1 MKFTELKANI
11 QLAAKLNMDYSY
23 FTYLIYKRTDDQN
36 YISYLIPKKS
46 GGCRKIAAPCKTLK
60 YIQRQIANFIYD
72 EIEVKNCVHG
82 FARGKDI
89 KSNANYHLKRKH
101 ILNLD
106 LKDFFDSITVNRVY
120 GVFHGYPFNFPEKLS
135 SCLAKIA
142 TYYGCLTQGSPLSP
156 IISTL
161 VCRRLDN
168 DLRTFAVKYGLRYS
182 RYADDITFSS
192 IRTMKELFKEDP
204 VTSKIIL
211 CEELVDII
219 TRNDFQINEDKVRY
233 RNKTQRMEVTGLI
246 VNDKPNLVK
255 SYRDQI
261 RAMLHAW
268 KKFGY
273 ENAEKEYLS
282 KFSRGYKSFKQ
293 VIYGKLNFYR
303 SVRGIS
309 DHYYQQM
316 AKLFNTL
323 SPDMKLLLKL
333 APEEIIQKAVWVIEN
348 TVNAEK
354 NNSPIEKMSQ
364 GTCFFLKNIGIVTAA
379 HVLFPNNKNATDEF
393 DVDFNQSPMTNFY
406 ILNPTNPSHRVNV
419 QLVNLDKDRDWAILT
434 LKDANGLS
442 INRDYFELESCSNF
456 QTGTEIML
464 CGYPSFELGHQ
475 IRKET
480 GQIVSKKTVHAV
492 KKFEITADIRH
503 GNSGGPV
510 LNDKMQVI
518 GWADA
523 ADPSIVNEISELLDN
538 YKNTSG

>member
-23 FTYLIYKRTDDQN
+23 FTYLIYKRSDDQN
-36 YISYLIPKKS
+36 YIPYIIPKKS
-46 GGCRKIAAPCKTLK
+46 GDYRKIAAPCKTLK

-72 EIEVKNCVHG
+72 EIDVKNCVHG

-89 KSNANYHLKRKH
+89 KTNANYHLKRKH

-120 GVFHGYPFNFPEKLS
+120 GVFHGHPFNFPEKLS

-142 TYYGCLTQGSPLSP
+142 TYHGSLTQGSPLSP

-168 DLRTFAVKYGLRYS
+168 DLKSFAVKYGLRYS

-192 IRTMKELFKEDP
+192 IRTMKELFKENP

-246 VNDKPNLVK
+246 INDKPNLVRN
-255 SYRDQI
+255 YRDQI

-282 KFSRGYKSFKQ
+282 KFSRGHKSFKQ
-293 VIYGKLNFYR
+293 VIYGKLNFYK
-303 SVRGIS
+303 SVRGVT

-316 AKLFNTL
+316 AKLFNIL
-323 SPDMKLLLKL
+323 SPDMKLLLKPT
-333 APEEIIQKAVWVIEN
+333 PEEIIQKAVWVIEN
-348 TVNAEK
+348 TVNVEK
-354 NNSPIEKMSQ
+354 NDSPIERMSQ

-379 HVLFPNNKNATDEF
+379 HVLFPNKKNAANEF

-406 ILNPTNPSHRVNV
+406 ILNPTNPSHRINV
-419 QLVNLDKDRDWAILT
+419 QLVNLDRNRDWAVLS
-434 LKDANGLS
+434 LKDANDLS
-442 INRDYFELESCSNF
+442 INKDYFELESCCKI

-480 GQIVSKKTVHAV
+480 GQIVAKKTEHAV

-503 GNSGGPV
+503 GNSGGPILNNKIQV
-510 LNDKMQVI
+510 L

-523 ADPSIVNEISELLDN
+523 ADPSIVNEIGELLDN
-538 YKNTSG
+538 YKSTSV

>member
-23 FTYLIYKRTDDQN
+23 FTYLIYKRIDDQN
-36 YISYLIPKKS
+36 YIPYLIPKKN
-46 GGCRKIAAPCKTLK
+46 GGYRKIAAPCSTLK

-72 EIEVKNCVHG
+72 EIKVKNCVHG

-89 KSNANYHLKRKH
+89 KTNANYHLKRKH

-120 GVFHGYPFNFPEKLS
+120 GVFHGHPFNFPEKLS

-142 TYYGCLTQGSPLSP
+142 TYHGSLTQGSPLSP

-168 DLRTFAVKYGLRYS
+168 ELNAFAVKYGLRYS

-192 IRTMKELFKEDP
+192 IRTMKDFFKEYP
-204 VTSKIIL
+204 ATNKIIL

-219 TRNDFQINEDKVRY
+219 TRNDFQVNENKIRY
-233 RNKTQRMEVTGLI
+233 RNKTQRMQVTGLI
-246 VNDKPNLVK
+246 VNDKPNLART
-255 SYRDQI
+255 YRDKI

-268 KKFGY
+268 VKFGY

-282 KFSRGYKSFKQ
+282 KFSRCHKSFKR
-293 VIYGKLNFYR
+293 VIYGKLNFYK
-303 SVRGIS
+303 SVRGVT

-316 AKLFNTL
+316 ARLFNTL
-323 SPDMKLLLKL
+323 SPDMKLLLK
-333 APEEIIQKAVWVIEN
+333 PTSEEIIQKAVWVIEN

-354 NNSPIEKMSQ
+354 NDSPIERMSQ

-379 HVLFPNNKNATDEF
+379 HVLFPNKKNAVNEF
-393 DVDFNQSPMTNFY
+393 DSDFNQSPMTNFY

-419 QLVNLDKDRDWAILT
+419 QLVNLDKNRDWAVLN
-434 LKDANGLS
+434 LKNANDLS
-442 INRDYFELESCSNF
+442 INRDYFELESCCKTL
-456 QTGTEIML
+456 TGTEIIL

-480 GQIVSKKTVHAV
+480 GQIVAKKIEHTV
-492 KKFEITADIRH
+492 KKFEITANIRH
-503 GNSGGPV
+503 GNSGGPI
-510 LNDKMQVI
+510 LNNKMQVL

-523 ADPSIVNEISELLDN
+523 ADPSIVNEIGELLDN
-538 YKNTSG
+538 YKSTSV

>member
-1 MKFTELKANI
+1 M
-11 QLAAKLNMDYSY
+11 
-23 FTYLIYKRTDDQN
+23 
-36 YISYLIPKKS
+36 
-46 GGCRKIAAPCKTLK
+46 
-60 YIQRQIANFIYD
+60 
-72 EIEVKNCVHG
+72 
-82 FARGKDI
+82 
-89 KSNANYHLKRKH
+89 
-101 ILNLD
+101 
-106 LKDFFDSITVNRVY
+106 
-120 GVFHGYPFNFPEKLS
+120 
-135 SCLAKIA
+135 AKIA
-142 TYYGCLTQGSPLSP
+142 TYHGSLTQGSPLSP

-168 DLRTFAVKYGLRYS
+168 DLKSFAVKYGLRYS

-192 IRTMKELFKEDP
+192 IRTMKELFKENP

-219 TRNDFQINEDKVRY
+219 TRNDFQINQDKVRY

-246 VNDKPNLVK
+246 INDKPNLVRN
-255 SYRDQI
+255 YRDQI

-282 KFSRGYKSFKQ
+282 KFSRGHKSFKQ
-293 VIYGKLNFYR
+293 VIYGKLNFYK
-303 SVRGIS
+303 SVRGVT

-316 AKLFNTL
+316 AKLFNIL
-323 SPDMKLLLKL
+323 SPDMKLLLKPT
-333 APEEIIQKAVWVIEN
+333 PEEIIQKAVWVIEN

-354 NNSPIEKMSQ
+354 NDSPIERMSQ

-379 HVLFPNNKNATDEF
+379 HVLFPNKKNAANEF

-406 ILNPTNPSHRVNV
+406 ILNPTNPSHRINV
-419 QLVNLDKDRDWAILT
+419 QLVNLDRNRDWAVLS
-434 LKDANGLS
+434 LKDANDLS
-442 INRDYFELESCSNF
+442 INKDYFELESCCKI

-480 GQIVSKKTVHAV
+480 GQIVAKKTEHAV

-503 GNSGGPV
+503 GNSGGPILNNKIQV
-510 LNDKMQVI
+510 L

-523 ADPSIVNEISELLDN
+523 ADPSIVNEIGELLDN
-538 YKNTSG
+538 YKSTSV

>member
-23 FTYLIYKRTDDQN
+23 FTYLIYKRSDDQN
-36 YISYLIPKKS
+36 YIPYIIPKKS
-46 GGCRKIAAPCKTLK
+46 GDYRKIAAPCKILK

-72 EIEVKNCVHG
+72 EIDVKNCVHG

-89 KSNANYHLKRKH
+89 KTNANYHLKRKH

-120 GVFHGYPFNFPEKLS
+120 GVFHGHPFNFPEKLS

-142 TYYGCLTQGSPLSP
+142 TYHGSLTQGSPLSP

-168 DLRTFAVKYGLRYS
+168 ELNAFAVKYGLRYS

-192 IRTMKELFKEDP
+192 IRTMKDFFKGDT
-204 VTSKIIL
+204 VTNKIIL
-211 CEELVDII
+211 CEELVNII

-246 VNDKPNLVK
+246 INDKPNLARK
-255 SYRDQI
+255 YRDKI

-282 KFSRGYKSFKQ
+282 KFSGGCKSFKR
-293 VIYGKLNFYR
+293 VIYGKLNFYK
-303 SVRGIS
+303 SVRGVT

-323 SPDMKLLLKL
+323 SLDMKLPLEPT
-333 APEEIIQKAVWVIEN
+333 PEEIIQKAVWVIEN

-354 NNSPIEKMSQ
+354 NDSPIEKMSQ

-379 HVLFPNNKNATDEF
+379 HVLFPNKKNTTDEF

-419 QLVNLDKDRDWAILT
+419 QLVNLDKNRDWAVLS
-434 LKDANGLS
+434 LKDANDLS
-442 INRDYFELESCSNF
+442 INRDYFELESSCKI

-480 GQIVSKKTVHAV
+480 GQIVAKKTEHTV
-492 KKFEITADIRH
+492 KKFEITANIRH
-503 GNSGGPV
+503 GNSGGPI
-510 LNDKMQVI
+510 LNNKMQVL

-523 ADPSIVNEISELLDN
+523 ADPSIVNEIGELLDN
-538 YKNTSG
+538 YKSTSV